1 MGIKDLNADMKSKL
15 LEDVFNRQKELT
27 YGALEAQIRISFKE
41 MYGNTIGDNQA
52 KEFIKQLKEAQIIHQ
67 PDGKNKPYTQV
78 TLGLEF

>member
-1 MGIKDLNADMKSKL
+1 ML
-15 LEDVFNRQKELT
+15 LRFNRQKELT

>member
-1 MGIKDLNADMKSKL
+1 
-15 LEDVFNRQKELT
+15 
-27 YGALEAQIRISFKE
+27 